1 METLLQQ
8 LNYQPTGLT
17 DDEIAHPED
26 ALGNIFYTLPLH
38 VARANIRLFYQAWVL
53 HNAPTA
59 DAQDTTEMLAFV
71 NGLINLVELSY
82 VVVHRHE
89 QVENA
94 MVFVGKYSA

>member
-17 DDEIAHPED
+17 DDDIEHPEH
-26 ALGNIFYTLPLH
+26 ALAYIFDTVPLH

-53 HNAPTA
+53 HNATTA
-59 DAQDTTEMLAFV
+59 DAQDTIEMLTFV
-71 NGLINLVELSY
+71 NGLISMVELSY
-82 VVVHRHE
+82 VVVHRNE
-89 QVENA
+89 EIERA